1 MYSEDQLILNLLS
14 TTVSST
20 STVANA
26 TVDMGPY
33 FNVNRREIAMVY
45 AIQITSTSS
54 ETVTITLQGSDSTAT
69 ANSTAITFTDVTG
82 SSVTS
87 TALGASL
94 VSYPMTTVQPLTL
107 TQRYLRAKAVGSAS
121 TAVLPISVGVVLIR
135 RNAM

>member
-1 MYSEDQLILNLLS
+1 MYSEDQVVLNLLA
-14 TTVSST
+14 TTVVST

-33 FNVNRREIAMVY
+33 FNVLRREIAMIYTLQV
-45 AIQITSTSS
+45 TSTSS

-69 ANSTAITFTDVTG
+69 ANSTAITFTDITG
-82 SSVTS
+82 SSVVS

-94 VSYPMTTVQPLTL
+94 TSVGLTTVQPLTL

-121 TAVLPISVGVVLIR
+121 TANLPIAVGVVLIR
-135 RNAM
+135 RNAL